1 MFERSPAGFA
11 RVSVAGVAIVL
22 GLLVLSPWFYA
33 KEKGK
38 NHEAILDNAEQL
50 IEEGQQTFRFDT
62 FGDEEFWG
70 GALQLHQAIAGS
82 AFGGVGQG
90 LTPEGA
96 LQLGLKVDVDAL
108 PSSVVQA
115 IRRGTANLG
124 SPATTLLLLKSN
136 AVVGLTG
143 FFDASGTLSS
153 TRGWTILRNSR

>member
-70 GALQLHQAIAGS
+70 GDFSCTRRLREAHS
-82 AFGGVGQG
+82 AVSDRDSH
-90 LTPEGA
+90 
-96 LQLGLKVDVDAL
+96 LKEL
-108 PSSVVQA
+108 CNSV
-115 IRRGTANLG
+115 
-124 SPATTLLLLKSN
+124 
-136 AVVGLTG
+136 
-143 FFDASGTLSS
+143 
-153 TRGWTILRNSR
+153 